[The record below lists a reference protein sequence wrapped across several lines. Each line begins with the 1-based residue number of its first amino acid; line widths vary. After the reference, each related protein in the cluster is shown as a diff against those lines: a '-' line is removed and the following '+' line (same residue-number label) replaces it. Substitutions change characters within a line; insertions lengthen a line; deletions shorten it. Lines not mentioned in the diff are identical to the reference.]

1 MNNKYKREIV
11 LWEIIFPLFIYYFL
25 HLIIMII
32 ARDFIGAG
40 SENYMLCQIIADI
53 VTIPVIYFLI
63 YRKSKNIFR
72 AYDPDTKT
80 RIIDLA
86 VIIVMFALISFGLNN
101 VIVMSPLVDMSAGY
115 AQANEGFYG
124 SLLGIELV
132 GSGILAPLLEEL
144 VFRGIVY
151 GSLRKLLGVWQSVV
165 ISALIFAAVH
175 FNIVQFVY
183 AFIVG
188 IVLAITMECIGNV
201 YGAIVGHMTANI
213 FAVIRTELG
222 LFSGMTDKSLSAW
235 CISLGILF
243 CGAAVLIMWQKR
255 QGNLYQK

>member
-1 MNNKYKREIV
+1 MANKYKREIV

-40 SENYMLCQIIADI
+40 NENYMLCQIIADL

-63 YRKSKNIFR
+63 YRKSRNIFR
-72 AYDPDTKT
+72 AYDPDSKT
-80 RIIDLA
+80 RIIDIA

-115 AQANEGFYG
+115 AQANAGFYG
-124 SLLGIELV
+124 SMLGIELV
-132 GSGILAPLLEEL
+132 GSGILAPVLEEL

-175 FNIVQFVY
+175 FNIVQFTY

-188 IVLAITMECIGNV
+188 IVLAITMEYIGNV
-201 YGAIVGHMTANI
+201 YGAVIGHMTANI
-213 FAVIRTELG
+213 FAVLRTELN
-222 LFSGMTDKSLSAW
+222 LFKNLTDKSVTAW
-235 CISLGILF
+235 AVSLVIL
-243 CGAAVLIMWQKR
+243 AAGVLLLVRWQK
-255 QGNLYQK
+255 QHSNLYEK

>member
-1 MNNKYKREIV
+1 
-11 LWEIIFPLFIYYFL
+11 
-25 HLIIMII
+25 
-32 ARDFIGAG
+32 
-40 SENYMLCQIIADI
+40 MLCKIIADL
-53 VTIPVIYFLI
+53 VRLPVIYFLI

-115 AQANEGFYG
+115 AKANEGFYG

-132 GSGILAPLLEEL
+132 GSGILAPMLEEL

-201 YGAIVGHMTANI
+201 YGAIAGHMTANI
-213 FAVIRTELG
+213 FAVLRTELG
-222 LFSGMTDKSLSAW
+222 LFSGLTDKSLSAW
-235 CISLGILF
+235 CISLGILI
-243 CGAAVLIMWQKR
+243 CGTAVLIMWQKR